1 MGVNEFSYILNKE
14 QMLSNFSF
22 NDFFSEYNLKTID
35 NKDLF
40 LAALLSFKKLNT
52 TQIHK
57 LSFLTFA
64 EEKII
69 IPFEFIK
76 MPHGPFSKD
85 MGELLKDFSKRGLI
99 TMNEETHRDW
109 KENIWELSD
118 SGQMLVSTNKL
129 KIDKIK
135 KELEKIIEA
144 YGVNAA
150 ALERYCYN
158 NYLLKSANEKPQD
171 YEARIKTNIDNLQI
185 ILTNRIRD
193 LENIEDIDEPCRVA
207 ILACFDYIDN
217 LLKVLF
223 SNVGIDQVIRGVLI
237 KKAENYINV
246 WGEIIRLANDNG
258 EKAKIKDL
266 LRDSKE
272 LFNFINLSSKSYGVF
287 ESVF

>member
-1 MGVNEFSYILNKE
+1 
-14 QMLSNFSF
+14 MLSKFSF

-40 LAALLSFKKLNT
+40 LVALLSFKKLNT

-57 LSFLTFA
+57 LSFLTFV

-76 MPHGPFSKD
+76 MPHGPFSKG
-85 MGELLKDFSKRGLI
+85 MGDLLKDFSERGLV
-99 TMNEETHRDW
+99 TMNEEVHHDW
-109 KENIWELSD
+109 KEDVWTLSE
-118 SGQMLVSTNKL
+118 SGQKLISANKSEVEE
-129 KIDKIK
+129 IK
-135 KELEKIIEA
+135 KKLEKIMEA
-144 YGVNAA
+144 YGINAM

-158 NYLLKSANEKPQD
+158 NYLLKFANEKPQD

-193 LENIEDIDEPCRVA
+193 LGKIEDIDEPCRVA

-217 LLKVLF
+217 LLKLLF
-223 SNVGIDQVIRGVLI
+223 ANIEIDQVIRGVLI
-237 KKAENYINV
+237 KKAESYINI
-246 WGEIIRLANDNG
+246 WGEILRLVDEGRDESKIRS
-258 EKAKIKDL
+258 L
-266 LRDSKE
+266 LKDSKE
-272 LFNFINLSSKSYGVF
+272 LFNFINLSSKKYGVF